1 MTFLRSLPL
10 VAGPDGHPGM
20 PKAHPHN
27 RKDRW
32 SDEWSSDSDTDGS
45 YTIVKTITK
54 TKKISSRRYG
64 GRR

>member
-10 VAGPDGHPGM
+10 AADLDGHPGM
-20 PKAHPHN
+20 LKAHP
-27 RKDRW
+27 RKKDQW
-32 SDEWSSDSDTDGS
+32 SDDWSSDSDTDGS